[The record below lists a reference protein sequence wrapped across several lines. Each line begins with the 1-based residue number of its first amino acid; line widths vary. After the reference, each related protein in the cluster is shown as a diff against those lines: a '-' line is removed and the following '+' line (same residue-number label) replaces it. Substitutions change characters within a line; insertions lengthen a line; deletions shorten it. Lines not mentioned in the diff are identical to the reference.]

1 MKSRQINHIAALF
14 ALSLGLVLIGRQA
27 VWAGPSPASEGVDP
41 TPISSC
47 GTLSGNNTIYQLTQN
62 INTSST
68 GNCIVLGGSDNTL
81 DLQGFNITFTG
92 AAGASK
98 GAGLFIESTANEDV
112 VEGSNSTISGFQ
124 EGVLDEGANT
134 VGDDI
139 NCGPNTVGLEL
150 AGSDSTEIWTNFSAD
165 SNTAQGVYLKSCGDE
180 CTISD
185 FDASNNG
192 ADGVLITGSEGPR
205 VSIFQATQNGGD
217 GVHVGCSSSKCSGGN
232 NSEVKVGDAP
242 IGFAGGAALTGNAGD
257 GLFLDKSESTA
268 QDQIFLTFASGN
280 GGIDLHDANNTCG
293 DNHWVHNQFGTAEA
307 GTTPNPSCIPNV
319 PF

>member
-112 VEGSNSTISGFQ
+112 VEGSNQ
-124 EGVLDEGANT
+124 HNLGV
-134 VGDDI
+134 
-139 NCGPNTVGLEL
+139 
-150 AGSDSTEIWTNFSAD
+150 
-165 SNTAQGVYLKSCGDE
+165 
-180 CTISD
+180 
-185 FDASNNG
+185 
-192 ADGVLITGSEGPR
+192 
-205 VSIFQATQNGGD
+205 
-217 GVHVGCSSSKCSGGN
+217 SGGG
-232 NSEVKVGDAP
+232 VG
-242 IGFAGGAALTGNAGD
+242 
-257 GLFLDKSESTA
+257 
-268 QDQIFLTFASGN
+268 
-280 GGIDLHDANNTCG
+280 
-293 DNHWVHNQFGTAEA
+293 
-307 GTTPNPSCIPNV
+307 
-319 PF
+319 

>member
-1 MKSRQINHIAALF
+1 MKSRQINHIAAFF
-14 ALSLGLVLIGRQA
+14 ALSLGLVLTGPQA
-27 VWAGPSPASEGVDP
+27 VWAGHSSASEGVDP
-41 TPISSC
+41 TSVTSC
-47 GTLSGNNTIYQLTQN
+47 GTLSGSNTIYLLTQN

-68 GNCIVLGGSDNTL
+68 GNCIVLGGHDNTL
-81 DLQGFNITFTG
+81 DLQGFNITFVG

-98 GAGLFIESTANEDV
+98 GAGLFIESSANEDV
-112 VEGSNSTISGFQ
+112 VEGFNSTISGFE

-134 VGDDI
+134 AGDGI
-139 NCGPNTVGLEL
+139 NVEENNVGLEM

-205 VSIFQATQNGGD
+205 ISVFTAFDNGGD
-217 GVHVGCSSSKCSGGN
+217 GVHVGCPSGGCGS
-232 NSEVKVGDAP
+232 NSEVKIGDAP
-242 IGFAGGAALTGNAGD
+242 IGITTTPAISGNKGDGVFLDASESSTIDQVYVINSTGNTG
-257 GLFLDKSESTA
+257 F
-268 QDQIFLTFASGN
+268 
-280 GGIDLHDANNTCG
+280 DLHDATSTCG
-293 DNHWVHNQFGTAEA
+293 DNHWVHNNFGTSKA
-307 GTTPNPSCIPNV
+307 GTVTSPACIPLN